1 MEIYLGRRAVRQIR
15 DAAREAIEDG
25 DNESLREEILDAF
38 PEEDVQ
44 AIERLLDGEDL
55 FDFITT
61 MLDDW
66 GGDDIDELFE
76 LLESQFAEIGVDITT
91 ELTAAAEDTEV
102 LEEDDFV
109 AGEEFAEA
117 DDTTAT
123 EGGDEEEEEDEDEDE
138 DEPVEEEEL

>member
-1 MEIYLGRRAVRQIR
+1 MEIYLGKRAVRQIR

-25 DNESLREEILDAF
+25 DNEALREEILDAF

-44 AIERLLDGEDL
+44 AVERLLEGEDL

-66 GGDDIDELFE
+66 GGDDVDELFE

-91 ELTAAAEDTEV
+91 EYSGVAEEAEPAEEEDFAAA
-102 LEEDDFV
+102 DDFV
-109 AGEEFAEA
+109 EA
-117 DDTTAT
+117 DEETDA
-123 EGGDEEEEEDEDEDE
+123 EGGDEDEDE
-138 DEPVEEEEL
+138 EEEPAEEEEEL

>member
-25 DNESLREEILDAF
+25 DNEALREEILDAF
-38 PEEDVQ
+38 PEDDVQ

-66 GGDDIDELFE
+66 GGDDVDELFE

-91 ELTAAAEDTEV
+91 EYSSEVEEAEP
-102 LEEDDFV
+102 LEE
-109 AGEEFAEA
+109 EEFAAGEDFVEA
-117 DDTTAT
+117 DE
-123 EGGDEEEEEDEDEDE
+123 EGDAAEGDEEEEEAE
-138 DEPVEEEEL
+138 EPEEEEEL

>member
-25 DNESLREEILDAF
+25 DNEALREEILDAF
-38 PEEDVQ
+38 PEDDVQ
-44 AIERLLDGEDL
+44 AIERLLEGEDL

-66 GGDDIDELFE
+66 GGDDVDELFE

-91 ELTAAAEDTEV
+91 EYSGEVEETEP
-102 LEEDDFV
+102 LEEEDFGAGEDFV
-109 AGEEFAEA
+109 ETDEGEAGE
-117 DDTTAT
+117 
-123 EGGDEEEEEDEDEDE
+123 GDEEEEEEE
-138 DEPVEEEEL
+138 EPGEEEEL